1 MFVFDT
7 AQGAPLLTICPTGT
21 LNSYELE
28 DPEQVVAAIRTRGLD
43 DAEQHLPPVSEPP
56 FAGLIFSSFF
66 CIIRKSSFFR
76 PPHSPALLSI
86 HPTTEHTN

>member
-43 DAEQHLPPVSEPP
+43 DAEQHLPPC
-56 FAGLIFSSFF
+56 FRTALCWFNFQFF
-66 CIIRKSSFFR
+66 FLYHKKILF
-76 PPHSPALLSI
+76 L
-86 HPTTEHTN
+86 